1 MTVSQ
6 ADVNASVWR
15 AGRFLPAYDSRVLE
29 PAEVLILARYR
40 EAFSGRVLD
49 VGCGGG
55 RILGYLVALG
65 GEAHGIDIS
74 STMVEHCRSRFPS
87 ADVRIGDLAALSE
100 SVMGPFDVVLLSDNV
115 LDVFDDA
122 RRRSVLA
129 DVRELLSPGAM
140 IVFSSHNLA
149 AWERQA
155 PSSSGAPGQSRPR
168 AIAAKLADR
177 SPRWMLE
184 ATLRL
189 PRRAVNRRRLG
200 PMQYRAADHGVF
212 NDSAHDYG
220 LLHYYISRSD
230 QARQL
235 SELGYELLEALE
247 FDGRSVPAGEDGQG
261 PSIYYVA
268 RAR

>member
-1 MTVSQ
+1 VSQ
-6 ADVNASVWR
+6 ADINASVWR
-15 AGRFLPAYDSRVLE
+15 AGRFLPEYDSRVLE

-74 STMVEHCRSRFPS
+74 STMVEHCRRRFPG
-87 ADVRIGDLAALSE
+87 ADVEVGDLLALGQ
-100 SVMGPFDVVLLSDNV
+100 SVSGPFDVVLLSDNV

-122 RRRSVLA
+122 QRRTVLD
-129 DVRELLSPGAM
+129 DVHGLLAPGGM

-149 AWERQA
+149 AWERPA
-155 PSSSGAPGQSRPR
+155 ASAPGEPERGRGR

-177 SPRWMLE
+177 SPRWMLD
-184 ATLRL
+184 ATVRL
-189 PRRAVNRRRLG
+189 PRRAANRRRLG

-220 LLHYYISRSD
+220 LLHYYISRAD
-230 QARQL
+230 QDRQL
-235 SELGYELLEALE
+235 SELGYDLVEAME
-247 FDGRSVPAGEDGQG
+247 FDGSAVPAGAEGQG